1 MIKIVYFDNSSAID
15 YLNIYNGG
23 EQIQTREEQIDKA
36 QQLTTQATAAI
47 TAKLSWLNFFTAK
60 AEANVDDEISSK
72 DNSIVKTTLSNTV
85 LTDFLQQAENDDKV
99 FKFNSYKLRAYKNSI
114 AYFKMFTPYLKM
126 TSSDLESDGV
136 RFDISKIDDAF
147 ISGKGYY
154 ELIAEK
160 NENGK
165 IKKHI
170 FRFNIGAFRNNY
182 TIADLTKMELKYL
195 AIKVGSTYEYNLDI
209 SKEIDLNQSTL
220 TSAFD
225 MLDNTNND
233 ELEVFDV
240 ILAGVSV

>member
-23 EQIQTREEQIDKA
+23 EQIQTKEEQIDKA

-60 AEANVDDEISSK
+60 AEANVDAEINSK

-85 LTDFLQQAENDDKV
+85 LTDFLQQAESDDKV
-99 FKFNSYKLRAYKNSI
+99 FKFDSYKLRAYKNSI

-160 NENGK
+160 NEDGK

-195 AIKVGSTYEYNLDI
+195 AVKVGSTYEYNLDI
-209 SKEIDLNQSTL
+209 SKEIDLEQSTL

-225 MLDNTNND
+225 MLDDTNND
-233 ELEVFDV
+233 ELDVFDV